1 MNLFPCVVVLGMQEI
16 LLMEISILC
25 TTGRYVSE
33 KLSWRLKNTRTQT
46 GRDTGTRVSRGSL
59 IHECQVYCA
68 PGKFIQGSLTDS
80 HAPALIFQMQACQN
94 PLPAIE
100 VLCSEQLQTKGNK
113 LLFFRVAENKIFIGN
128 LGSWVHSPQHIPIL
142 YIVRLKF
149 LTDLG
154 VAQIRWQ

>member
-25 TTGRYVSE
+25 TTGRYVSQ
-33 KLSWRLKNTRTQT
+33 KLSWRLKNARTQT
-46 GRDTGTRVSRGSL
+46 GRDMGTRVSRGSL

-68 PGKFIQGSLTDS
+68 PGTFIQGSLTDN
-80 HAPALIFQMQACQN
+80 HAPALIFQMQALLEPTPCHRS
-94 PLPAIE
+94 L
-100 VLCSEQLQTKGNK
+100 VLRAAAKGNK
-113 LLFFRVAENKIFIGN
+113 WFFFRAAENKIFIGI

-142 YIVRLKF
+142 YIIRLKF

-154 VAQIRWQ
+154 VAQKRWQ